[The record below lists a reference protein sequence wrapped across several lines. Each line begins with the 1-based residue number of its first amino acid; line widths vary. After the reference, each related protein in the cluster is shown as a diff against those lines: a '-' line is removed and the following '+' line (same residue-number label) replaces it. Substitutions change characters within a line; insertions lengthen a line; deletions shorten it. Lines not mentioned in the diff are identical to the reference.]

1 MVHTIHLP
9 LLLGCFYTQH
19 AALESC
25 SAKSSGRRSVPSFQY
40 RVCAYKAV
48 LTELSTKLRG
58 RLREVYS
65 EVITTVQG
73 GDPLA
78 EKIQKG
84 FNKEA
89 AV

>member
-1 MVHTIHLP
+1 M
-9 LLLGCFYTQH
+9 
-19 AALESC
+19 
-25 SAKSSGRRSVPSFQY
+25 PSFQY
-40 RVCAYKAV
+40 RVCACKAV
-48 LTELSTKLRG
+48 LTELSTKLCG